1 MPVVEARMLGVPV
14 VSSKISDMA
23 DIFKED
29 GLSFFV
35 DDPKDAESYCRM
47 IRPLL
52 EVKKS
57 GAPSATLAE
66 KLSVPAEVAKYLAFF
81 RELT

>member
-1 MPVVEARMLGVPV
+1 MPVVEARMRGVPV

-23 DIFKED
+23 EIFKNDE
-29 GLSFFV
+29 LSFFV
-35 DDPKDAESYCRM
+35 DDPRDAETYCRS

-52 EVKKS
+52 EAQKS
-57 GAPSATLAE
+57 GTPSTSLAE
-66 KLSVPAEVAKYLAFF
+66 NLSIPAEVAKYLAFF

>member
-29 GLSFFV
+29 DLSFFV
-35 DDPKDAESYCRM
+35 DDPKDAEAYCRM
-47 IRPLL
+47 IRSLL
-52 EVKKS
+52 EEKKS
-57 GAPSATLAE
+57 GVPSAALAE
-66 KLSVPAEVAKYLAFF
+66 KLSVSAEVAKYLAFF